1 MNRKVSFTAALI
13 GLIPVLAFAQYF
25 GRNKVQYKSF
35 DFFEMKTNHFLV
47 YHYPKGI
54 PAVMDA
60 AGELEKWYGKH
71 ADFFNF
77 GLGDAQKVILYN
89 DFRAFQQTNAVF
101 ETIEQ
106 GTGGLTESLGNRMV
120 LYLTGIEAEDSHVLG
135 HELVHAFQFKAL
147 KRDVFS
153 GGYSV
158 TPPLWFIEGLAEY
171 RSKGDADNLTAMWM
185 RDALLNSEVPSIDDL
200 SRDPRRYFPY
210 RFGQAVWA
218 FVARQWGEKNLRP
231 FFQECVAKGV
241 SRGIESS
248 LGVTYKEFSRKWQD
262 DFSARLGP
270 GMEGRSHPKDTGRAL
285 TAMGT
290 EFNLSP
296 VISPDGKY
304 IALFSKK
311 DLFTV
316 DLFLADAESG
326 KLLKTLASSDTD
338 ADLGTLLFIDSAGAW
353 SPDSRSFAFVAY
365 RGGEDA
371 IAIVEVSSGKTKKVI
386 PLKEVAGVSNLSW
399 SPDGSRIALSGSAE
413 GIRDIYLLDPADG
426 KLERLTEGRGAEIQ
440 PAWSPDGK
448 TLAFATDG
456 GGTTMNLGL
465 MDVESRSMEVIA
477 LTRGAKHINPVFSP
491 DGRGLYFV
499 CDADGFS
506 DIYRYDLDSR
516 AFFRVTKVSTGIS
529 GLAELSPCLS
539 VASGTGELVFGIFN
553 KGSYEVHVLAPGE
566 APGEALAVHESETT
580 GQPKETPAG
589 ASRLEQFS
597 ISPYRPSFS
606 LTSVSQIGVGVAATT
621 DSASLFG
628 AAKFLFQ
635 DTLGNHD
642 IFVAAQTSGS
652 LESTGGQVVYMNK
665 TNRLNWGFGV
675 AHIPETD
682 FSLLPR
688 DEFEI
693 TGADAAIVRHITF
706 TEEADLMAKY
716 PLSANRRIEAA
727 LGYTLIRKESTAS
740 VDYILDG
747 ERIGKGKI
755 DVIYSS
761 PLHLAHGG
769 LAYVGDYSF
778 FGFTDP
784 VRGYRYRFEA
794 EQTAGSLLYLTALA
808 DARAYFFVNPLT
820 LAFRAYHLGRYLQ
833 DSESGAISEFYL
845 GRQDLVRGYSFYSIV
860 AEECDN
866 DVGADCPEM
875 DRLYGTKLAVF
886 NAELRIHILGTKD
899 LGLVDF
905 PYLGTDLVGFFDA
918 GLAWTNASTPVFRI
932 SGGTTERV
940 PVFSA
945 GAAVRINV
953 LGAFVLQIYWAYPFQ
968 RPEKTEGEWGFF
980 IGTGW

>member
-1 MNRKVSFTAALI
+1 M
-13 GLIPVLAFAQYF
+13 LAFAQYF

-47 YHYPKGI
+47 YHYPEGS

-71 ADFFNF
+71 ADFFSY
-77 GLGDAQKVILYN
+77 GLNDLQKVILYN
-89 DFRAFQQTNAVF
+89 DFRAFQQTNAVSGS
-101 ETIEQ
+101 IEQ
-106 GTGGLTESLGNRMV
+106 GTGGVTESLGNRMV
-120 LYLTGIEAEDSHVLG
+120 LYLTGIETEDSHVLG

-147 KRDVFS
+147 RGTGPF

-158 TPPLWFIEGLAEY
+158 TPPLWFLEGLAEY
-171 RSKGDADNLTAMWM
+171 RSKGDADNLTDMWM

-200 SRDPRRYFPY
+200 SGDPRRYFPY

-248 LGVTYKEFSRKWQD
+248 LGVTPKEFSKKWKD
-262 DFSARLGP
+262 DFAARLGP
-270 GMEGRSHPKDTGRAL
+270 AMEGRSHPKDTGRTLA
-285 TAMGT
+285 AMGT
-290 EFNLSP
+290 ELNLSP

-311 DLFTV
+311 DLFSV
-316 DLFLADAESG
+316 DLFLADADSG

-353 SPDSRSFAFVAY
+353 SPDSRFFAFVTY

-371 IAIVEVSSGKTKKVI
+371 VAIVEVPSGSTTKVI
-386 PLKEVAGVSNLSW
+386 PLSRVAGASNLSW
-399 SPDGSRIALSGSAE
+399 SPDGSRIALSGSVD
-413 GIRDIYLLDPADG
+413 GVRDIYLLDVVGG
-426 KLERLTEGRGAEIQ
+426 KPERLTEGRDAEIQ

-448 TLAFATDG
+448 TLAFATDR
-456 GGTTMNLGL
+456 GGTSMNIGL
-465 MDVESRSMEVIA
+465 MDVESRSIQVIA
-477 LTRGAKHINPVFSP
+477 LARGAKHINPVFSP

-506 DIYRYDLDSR
+506 DIYRYSLDSGI
-516 AFFRVTKVSTGIS
+516 FFRVTRVSTGIS

-566 APGEALAVHESETT
+566 AMGEALAARESDTAA
-580 GQPKETPAG
+580 QPGETPDG
-589 ASRLEQFS
+589 ESPLGQFT
-597 ISPYRPSFS
+597 ISPYNPWSSIS

-621 DSASLFG
+621 DNASLFG
-628 AAKFLFQ
+628 AAELLFQ
-635 DTLGNHD
+635 DTLGNRD
-642 IFVAAQTSGS
+642 IFVAAQTGGS

-665 TNRLNWGFGV
+665 ANRLNWGVGV

-682 FSLLPR
+682 YYLLPR

-693 TGADAAIVRHITF
+693 TGADAAIVRHTTF
-706 TEEADLMAKY
+706 TEEADVMARY
-716 PLSANRRIEAA
+716 PLSANRRLEGAI
-727 LGYTLIRKESTAS
+727 GYTLIRKESTAP

-747 ERIGKGKI
+747 ERIGKDTI
-755 DVIYSS
+755 DIPESD

-808 DARAYFFVNPLT
+808 DIRAYLFLKPLT
-820 LAFRAYHLGRYLQ
+820 LAFRVYHLGRYLK

-860 AEECDN
+860 SEECGN

-875 DRLYGTKLAVF
+875 DRLYGTMLAVF
-886 NAELRIHILGTKD
+886 NAELRIPILGTED
-899 LGLVDF
+899 LGLINF
-905 PYLGTDLVGFFDA
+905 PYLATVLVGFFDA
-918 GLAWTNASTPVFRI
+918 GIAWTNASLPVFRI
-932 SGGTTERV
+932 SGWSAERV

-968 RPEKTEGEWGFF
+968 RPEKTEGEWGFY

>member
-1 MNRKVSFTAALI
+1 MNRKVPFTAALI
-13 GLIPVLAFAQYF
+13 GLIPALAFAQYF
-25 GRNKVQYKSF
+25 GRNKVQYKNF
-35 DFFEMKTNHFLV
+35 DFFEMKTGHFLV
-47 YHYPKGI
+47 YHYPEGI

-71 ADFFNF
+71 ADFFGF
-77 GLGDAQKVILYN
+77 GLGDFQKVILYD

-101 ETIEQ
+101 GTIEQ

-147 KRDVFS
+147 RGTGLS
-153 GGYSV
+153 SGYSV
-158 TPPLWFIEGLAEY
+158 TPPLWFLEGLAEY
-171 RSKGDADNLTAMWM
+171 RSKAEADGLTAMWM

-218 FVARQWGEKNLRP
+218 FVARQWGEKKLSP

-241 SRGIESS
+241 SRGIQSS
-248 LGVTYKEFSRKWQD
+248 LGVTPKEFSRKWKE
-262 DFSARLGP
+262 DFAARLGP
-270 GMEGRSHPKDTGRAL
+270 GMEGRSHPKDTGRTL
-285 TAMGT
+285 TAMDT

-353 SPDSRSFAFVAY
+353 SPDSRFFAFVTY

-371 IAIVEVSSGKTKKVI
+371 VAIVEVPSGRTEKVI
-386 PLKEVAGVSNLSW
+386 PLSRVAGLSNLSW
-399 SPDGSRIALSGSAE
+399 SPDGSRIALSGSVD
-413 GIRDIYLLDPADG
+413 GTRDIYLLDPTDG
-426 KLERLTEGRGAEIQ
+426 KLERLTEGRSAEIQ

-448 TLAFATDG
+448 ALAFATDRD
-456 GGTTMNLGL
+456 GTSMNIGL
-465 MDVESRSMEVIA
+465 MDVESRSMQIIA
-477 LTRGAKHINPVFSP
+477 LRPGAKHINPVFSP

-506 DIYRYDLDSR
+506 DIYRYDLDSGK
-516 AFFRVTKVSTGIS
+516 FFRVTKVSTGIS

-539 VASGTGELVFGIFN
+539 VASGTGELAFGLFN

-566 APGEALAVHESETT
+566 ALGEALAARESETT
-580 GQPKETPAG
+580 KRPEETPSG
-589 ASRLEQFS
+589 ARPLEQFS

-621 DSASLFG
+621 DSASFFG
-628 AAKFLFQ
+628 AAEFLFQ

-642 IFVAAQTSGS
+642 IFVAAQTGGS
-652 LESTGGQVVYMNK
+652 LESTGGQFVYMNK
-665 TNRLNWGFGV
+665 ANRLNWGAGV

-682 FSLLPR
+682 SYLLPR
-688 DEFEI
+688 GEFEI
-693 TGADAAIVRHITF
+693 TGADVAIVRHTTF
-706 TEEADLMAKY
+706 TEEADLMARY
-716 PLSANRRIEAA
+716 PLSVNRRLEATV
-727 LGYTLIRKESTAS
+727 GYTLIRKELTAS
-740 VDYILDG
+740 VDYYLDG
-747 ERIGKGKI
+747 ERVGKDRI
-755 DVIYSS
+755 DISESS
-761 PLHLAHGG
+761 PLHLVHGD

-808 DARAYFFVNPLT
+808 DIRAYLFLKPLT

-833 DSESGAISEFYL
+833 DSDSGAISEFYL
-845 GRQDLVRGYSFYSIV
+845 GRQDLVRGYGFYSIV
-860 AEECDN
+860 SEECDN
-866 DVGADCPEM
+866 DAGADCPEI

-886 NAELRIHILGTKD
+886 NAELRVPILGTED
-899 LGLVDF
+899 LGLINF
-905 PYLGTDLVGFFDA
+905 PYLATVLVGFFDA
-918 GLAWTNASTPVFRI
+918 GIAWTNASPPVFRI
-932 SGGTTERV
+932 SSGSAERV